1 MGAIQVKNVPED
13 VHAAIRDRAADEGMS
28 VGEYV
33 LGVVR
38 RDLALP
44 TQRAWFADL
53 ASRDAAEGID
63 AARALSESRAEREE
77 SLASADSR

>member
-13 VHAAIRDRAADEGMS
+13 LHAAVRGRAAEEGMS

-44 TQRAWFADL
+44 TQRGWLTDL
-53 ASRDAAEGID
+53 ASREAAEGID
-63 AARALSESRAEREE
+63 AASALSDSRTEREE